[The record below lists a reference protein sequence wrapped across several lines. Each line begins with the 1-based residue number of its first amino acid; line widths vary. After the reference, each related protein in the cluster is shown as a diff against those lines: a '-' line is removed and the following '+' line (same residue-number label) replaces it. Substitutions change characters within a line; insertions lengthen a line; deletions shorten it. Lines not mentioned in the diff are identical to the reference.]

1 MFIKTFQ
8 LAWMQL
14 KLGQSQPVAFS
25 FIFLPV
31 FYLFNG
37 SKPLESTGFY
47 FDKQP
52 HLFKTLLSPKLNPCV
67 SFWTL
72 ELEICLL
79 NLYVS
84 VYEISDENI
93 PPQNLIFLSYVTTE
107 ISLGNNQHCLICL
120 KFGRHHE
127 VPAKFQTNQTNAALN
142 LTTNHSKIP

>member
-1 MFIKTFQ
+1 
-8 LAWMQL
+8 MQL

-72 ELEICLL
+72 ELVICLL
-79 NLYVS
+79 NLYIS
-84 VYEISDENI
+84 VAEISDEN
-93 PPQNLIFLSYVTTE
+93 NLQKFLFFV
-107 ISLGNNQHCLICL
+107 ICY
-120 KFGRHHE
+120 
-127 VPAKFQTNQTNAALN
+127 NWN
-142 LTTNHSKIP
+142 LWTKLSR